1 MVSTRRGAANA
12 ESATSGTKRSNPI
25 QSSNDTIDVIQHTN
39 KKATR
44 TPVTPKVVGAVLKAT
59 LSGNISDHD
68 LSLTSPITGDN
79 PAVAINTPRRQ
90 QGSPN
95 LPERTVSSA
104 LRRLAPKPFGNM
116 SGSSHNPIVVNEN
129 SSPSRPAVRAPKRKH
144 RHQKLPEPHKFIEEG
159 YRDLYNYRVAKSP
172 LSALPAN
179 GTTFT
184 GHQSHDIYR
193 MMNVKMVAAPG
204 FSPNA
209 AWGRDSR
216 NVPFQVQYPISAQ
229 YLAQQQQ
236 QQQRRSPQPSPQPSP
251 YAQYY
256 QYQAPPNAYPMVPSQ
271 NEDMLRKKAV
281 QYIREVSRPTPR
293 KRRLSDAD
301 PDQTSVD
308 EAETPK
314 AVVRTPASKTT
325 PQSALMSLWGHYY
338 TDNPHIPQ
346 VGQFSQIPQIP
357 QVPRIPQKKAKPV
370 VYQDPDPQSDL
381 NNLIEHT
388 SLITSLL
395 QTYPYSKDQKGLRE
409 DISMMVNVQNR
420 HMTEWMKSESQS
432 ARKRRKIEDENAA
445 RVNQAKTA
453 ATTAVRVQKEQDSA
467 LRNVFSANADMWQ
480 DGTGHGV
487 ADVFAAEPASS
498 PVASFTGSVPSQ
510 SIEAAGPVGDAASP
524 YVGPGSTELEVASR
538 ESKSSSPG
546 SKHASPNEEST
557 IIKSASASPTT
568 KAKRPAGKSV
578 HERNETSD
586 PVNKPAPPEGGIAS
600 PTIAQGLQPDSRPCA
615 LIIDLPSPVSKSSGS
630 KEELPTIEK
639 SPQPNNKLQPSKPAR
654 LRPHPRNPSYSRT
667 NKLYIS
673 SNKVPSSR
681 DITPTPTPTP
691 SSSCLN
697 SESSYAGTLHR
708 PVFRFERKVP
718 AAAEKPSLQ
727 RQETTES
734 MKRVD
739 AEYRVLTKEYLEAQG
754 LEVKKGK

>member
-129 SSPSRPAVRAPKRKH
+129 SSPSRPAVRATKRKH

-193 MMNVKMVAAPG
+193 MMNAKMVAAPG

-236 QQQRRSPQPSPQPSP
+236 QQQRRSPQPSP

-615 LIIDLPSPVSKSSGS
+615 LIIDLPQSRRVLSPTTSSSPPNPHACGLTQGTPHTPAPTNSTSPATKSQAPATS
-630 KEELPTIEK
+630 LPPPPPLHPRHASTARAHMQAHCTARFSASSERF
-639 SPQPNNKLQPSKPAR
+639 LQPRRSR
-654 LRPHPRNPSYSRT
+654 VCRGRRRPSR
-667 NKLYIS
+667 
-673 SNKVPSSR
+673 
-681 DITPTPTPTP
+681 
-691 SSSCLN
+691 
-697 SESSYAGTLHR
+697 
-708 PVFRFERKVP
+708 
-718 AAAEKPSLQ
+718 
-727 RQETTES
+727 
-734 MKRVD
+734 
-739 AEYRVLTKEYLEAQG
+739 
-754 LEVKKGK
+754 